1 MLIAEKLKWIANTHP
16 NKVITSFNGKETSYR
31 DFYRKAENLA
41 WHFQDLGYR
50 KGDRIALLLMNSD
63 SFLICYYA
71 CQIGGI
77 TVLPIN
83 TKLTA
88 PEVEYIWRH
97 F

>member
-1 MLIAEKLKWIANTHP
+1 MFIAEKLKWIANTHP

-63 SFLICYYA
+63 CFSFVIMR
-71 CQIGGI
+71 
-77 TVLPIN
+77 V
-83 TKLTA
+83 KS
-88 PEVEYIWRH
+88 VELLFCRSIRS
-97 F
+97 